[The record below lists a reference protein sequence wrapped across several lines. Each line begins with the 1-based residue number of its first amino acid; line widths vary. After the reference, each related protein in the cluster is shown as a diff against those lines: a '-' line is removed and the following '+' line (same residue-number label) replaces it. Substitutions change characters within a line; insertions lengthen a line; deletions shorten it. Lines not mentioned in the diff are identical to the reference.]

1 MRPSL
6 TVKILFPSL
15 TIAVLVAVVIFSF
28 LESELDD
35 NARKEFTARS
45 DHFATAQAAALT
57 DAVWS
62 FDQNSIDRLF
72 NVCAGYPDLVSA
84 RLITADGEVLQHYE
98 RPPAP
103 GAKSTTPNQ
112 YTVAKEL
119 VRPEGGER
127 LKLGSLEVV
136 VDETQLLESA
146 TARRRSDAAILVAL
160 AILLAVSMATTVH
173 WQVGRP
179 LTQLRESLTR
189 NTQEREKKPLQ
200 WRSRDE
206 IGEVV
211 AAYNVLLARQAEAEE
226 SLRSYQQS
234 LEQMVENAT
243 AELKLSQKRFKDF
256 AESSSDWMWE
266 TDQANRFIRFIGA
279 NAVCDKLRAESIGSG
294 LTDLSKGVSSKT
306 EGAAYLA
313 GLERRDPIREFTYTA
328 RFQDS
333 SWAEICVNGLPI
345 YDDDGSFIG
354 YRGTAR
360 DLTERV
366 EAERRIKTA
375 QSRLLGAISAI
386 NDGIILLDDK
396 RRIVVCNEQFRQLA
410 QSLGMSAEIGVELKL
425 RGTKSKAARTE
436 HDQAL
441 ADCLGAWREQFD
453 LRDASPLTL
462 QLPDERWI
470 RSTAFKTEDGGVVA
484 LFADVSAQIARDR
497 ELVAAKVAAEVA
509 NKLKSEFLANMSH
522 EIRTPMNAII
532 GLSHLGLSTALDP
545 KQRNYLEKILSSA
558 NALLGIINDILDFS
572 KIEAGKMSLENEDFD
587 LSKLFRS
594 LDAMLAVKAG
604 EKGLKLTFDIDP
616 KVPPVVSGDP
626 LRLSQILLNLGSNA
640 IKFTP
645 SGEVRFRAEY
655 LGKKKDMVNL
665 RFSVT
670 DTGIGISEEQQAS
683 LFAPF
688 SQADGSITRRFGGTG
703 LGLAICKRLVE
714 LMQGRFGVSSSV
726 NTGSTFW
733 FEISLQVGTLST
745 AKSSSRT
752 AFQQVRALVADN
764 QTNARQL
771 LSTHLEAFGCQVVQ
785 AETAQQALDAFNA
798 EGADFDVVVLDHELQ
813 NEGGIEVGRQI
824 RQLAG
829 DAGRPVIIIVT
840 ASAVDEI
847 SEEVEKHAFV
857 GPLLK
862 PISASTVLDAIISVM
877 PDADLTRMP
886 APAPE
891 NAKARLDG
899 VRVLVVED
907 NDINQ
912 LCARELLE
920 QAGAVVLIAENG
932 LEAVELLDKEMV
944 DCVLMDVQMP
954 VLDGYSATRQLRR
967 SDRFTKLPIIAMT
980 ANAMSGDRERALESG
995 MNDYVS
1001 KPVEPDEMR
1010 QVVYRWT
1017 LGGTDT
1023 AEPARVPA
1031 EPEKPTV
1038 VALDLDAALRRAS
1051 GNMALLIKMMQRFQA
1066 DAPNFSRNFDEMRNV
1081 EDHEGAVRTA
1091 HSLKGIAGTIGLLE
1105 LQSAAG
1111 RLEAA
1116 VRDDQGEERVREC
1129 YTGTLQALEQALHLI
1144 DQVINNPAATA
1155 EPNNSDQPGEV
1166 LSRLKMLRMLVADA
1180 DTDAARH
1187 CRELAGVL
1195 PRDHAALGK
1204 KLVEQTESYDFPKAL
1219 ATVDTLIELIEA

>member
-98 RPPAP
+98 RPLAP
-103 GAKSTTPNQ
+103 GAKSTTANQ

-279 NAVCDKLRAESIGSG
+279 NGVCDKLRAESIGSG

-425 RGTKSKAARTE
+425 RGAKSKAARTE

-714 LMQGRFGVSSSV
+714 LMQGRFGVDSSV

-733 FEISLQVGTLST
+733 FEISLQVGTLSM

-764 QTNARQL
+764 QTNAREL

-785 AETAQQALDAFNA
+785 AETAQQALDAFKV

-813 NEGGIEVGRQI
+813 SEGGIEVGRQI

-877 PDADLTRMP
+877 PDADLTRMRPP
-886 APAPE
+886 AAE
-891 NAKARLDG
+891 TGKARLDG

-932 LEAVELLDKEMV
+932 LEAVELLDKEGV

-967 SDRFTKLPIIAMT
+967 SGRFAKLPIIAMT

-1017 LGGTDT
+1017 LGGTDA

-1066 DAPNFSRNFDEMRNV
+1066 DAPNFARNFEEMRNV
-1081 EDHEGAVRTA
+1081 EDVEGAVRTA

-1105 LQSAAG
+1105 LQAAAG

-1116 VRDDQGEERVREC
+1116 VRDDQGEERVRDC
-1129 YTGTLQALEQALHLI
+1129 NAATLQALEQALHLI
-1144 DQVINNPAATA
+1144 DQVINNPSATA
-1155 EPNNSDQPGEV
+1155 EPNRVDQPGEV